1 MIAHRV
7 RPIAALAFAVA
18 LATVVAPAA
27 AQKRNAGVP
36 NAMQGFS
43 QNRDQPVH
51 IEAAALEVRDKKKV
65 AIFSGD
71 VRVVQGDTDMRCKSL
86 LVYYEADPK
95 RVKATAKAGAKAT
108 PAAKGKKVTVPEPGF
123 EGQQRIRKLE
133 ARGGV
138 VVKRN
143 DQIASGKT
151 GIFDMRSNTVTLVGD
166 VVISQ
171 GPNVTSGDRLVVN
184 LTTGV
189 SRIESGKSN
198 RGRVRALIQ
207 PSNANPAHPKPKP
220 GPGRSRTG
228 GRAVPGQPLRLN

>member
-1 MIAHRV
+1 MIARGR
-7 RPIAALAFAVA
+7 RPIAAMAFAVA
-18 LATVVAPAA
+18 LATAVAPAA

-51 IEAAALEVRDKKKV
+51 IEAATLEVRDKKKV

-95 RVKATAKAGAKAT
+95 QASTTAKVETKVA
-108 PAAKGKKVTVPEPGF
+108 PAARGNTKVAMPDTGF
-123 EGQQRIRKLE
+123 EGQQRIRRLE

-151 GIFDMRSNTVTLVGD
+151 GIFDMRTNTVTLVGD

-189 SRIESGKSN
+189 SRIESGKSSH
-198 RGRVRALIQ
+198 GRVRALIQ
-207 PSNANPAHPKPKP
+207 PSSANPSRPNAKPAP
-220 GPGRSRTG
+220 RPTG
-228 GRAVPGQPLRLN
+228 GRAAPGQPLRLN